1 MLGPLYRGITHGVET
16 LRLRPHPAPRGP
28 FDLLIHGASAGEV
41 RGAEHWLESLRSCR
55 PGLRILRT
63 TGTETGIRAGAEA
76 RLPRDLPRAIST
88 LFDQAEPEALI
99 LTEGELWPNLLQE
112 AARRSIPVGV
122 LGARI
127 SAKSERLWSLAGRSG
142 RSVLRLVTAW
152 AAASSDDQAALLRLG
167 VDPSRV
173 AHTGWIKW
181 PAPGP
186 SLGGDK
192 VPEERHRTL
201 VLGNVH
207 PGEVKMLSE
216 CLRNGPLGPTDA
228 HWTLVLRHGKAE
240 AAVRREASAVLPPG
254 SWSIEAEFGTLDR
267 AYSRAHSVF
276 VGGGGKGRGV
286 HDLLAPLYYGHPPLC
301 FLRRGDPGAVGRTLA
316 ARGLVLPLDD
326 IRSQMECS
334 HSEEPRNRLANLALS
349 PPPISWSDLQAEF
362 DGRPAATAWFTLKGV
377 LK

>member
-16 LRLRPHPAPRGP
+16 LRFRPHSAPRGP

-55 PGLRILRT
+55 PDLRILRT
-63 TGTETGIRAGAEA
+63 TGTETGISAGADA
-76 RLPRDLPRAIST
+76 RLPRDLPRAVST
-88 LFDQAEPEALI
+88 LFDQTEPKALI

-127 SAKSERLWSLAGRSG
+127 SAKSERLWSVAGRSG

-181 PAPGP
+181 PPPAP
-186 SLGGDK
+186 SLGTHKGPDKGD
-192 VPEERHRTL
+192 RTL

-216 CLRNGPLGPTDA
+216 CLRNGPLGPTEA
-228 HWTLVLRHGKAE
+228 HWALVLRHGKAE
-240 AAVRREASAVLPPG
+240 AAVRREATAVLPPR
-254 SWSIEAEFGTLDR
+254 SWSIETEFGTLNR
-267 AYSRAHSVF
+267 AYGSAHSVF

-286 HDLLAPLYYGHPPLC
+286 HDLLAPLSHGHPPLC

-334 HSEEPRNRLANLALS
+334 HSEEPRNRLAQIALS
-349 PPPISWSDLQAEF
+349 PPLISWSELQAEF